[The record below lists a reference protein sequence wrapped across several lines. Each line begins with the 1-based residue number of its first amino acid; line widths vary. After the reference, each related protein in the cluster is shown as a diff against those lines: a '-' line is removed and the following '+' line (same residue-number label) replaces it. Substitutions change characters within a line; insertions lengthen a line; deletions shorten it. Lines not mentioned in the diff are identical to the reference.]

1 MDKFVIEGGIRL
13 SGTVGIQASK
23 NAVLPILAASLLVEK
38 GETKIEDVP
47 DLADVKIML
56 QVLEKLG
63 AKVQICGDDNLTGS
77 PSRRRVVIN
86 AEHLKSFEAPYE
98 LVSKMRA
105 SFLVMGPLLTRFRK
119 AKVSLPG
126 GCVLG
131 PRPVN
136 LHLSGFA
143 RLGAKIKEEH
153 GYVIAHG
160 ERLSG
165 NLICFDRPT
174 HTGTE
179 NILMTA
185 CLVEGKTTIVNAAC
199 DPEVV
204 DLAKFLNRMGAKIKG
219 AGSSTIY
226 VEGVKRLKAT
236 KHTPIPDRLDAAT
249 FLMAACVTRGDVELK
264 NVIPEHVRMVTHKL
278 KEMGA
283 EISEDE
289 KRITLKGPKMLKP
302 ISVTTYPHPG
312 FPTDV
317 QASIMA
323 LTCIADGT
331 SQIRETIFEE
341 RFAHVMEL
349 CRLGADIKISGD
361 RATINGVPRLKG
373 ASVMASDIRGGAG
386 LALAGLAAEGTTEV
400 LRVYHIDRGYDHME
414 ERLAFLGAKIRRVKS
429 KKKKA

>member
-1 MDKFVIEGGIRL
+1 MDKFVIEGGRKL
-13 SGTVGIQASK
+13 SGTVGIQGSK

-38 GETKIEDVP
+38 GQTIIENVP
-47 DLADVKIML
+47 HLADVETML
-56 QVLEKLG
+56 KVLEKLG
-63 AKVQICGDDNLTGS
+63 AKVQIYTDDKFCGS
-77 PSRRRVVIN
+77 PSQRRVVIN
-86 AEHLKSFEAPYE
+86 AEHLKSYEAPYD
-98 LVSKMRA
+98 LVRKMRA
-105 SFLVMGPLLTRFRK
+105 SFLVMGSLLARFRK

-153 GYVIAHG
+153 GYVIASG
-160 ERLSG
+160 KKLSG
-165 NLICFDRPT
+165 NIVCFDRPS

-179 NILMTA
+179 NILMVA
-185 CLVEGKTTIVNAAC
+185 CLCSGETTIVNAAC

-204 DLAKFLNRMGAKIKG
+204 DLAKFLSLMGAKIKG

-226 VEGVKRLKAT
+226 VEGVKKLKAAEY
-236 KHTPIPDRLDAAT
+236 TPVPDRLDAAT
-249 FLMAACVTRGDVELK
+249 FMMAGCITGGHVELK
-264 NVIPEHVRMVTHKL
+264 DVVPEHVRMVTLKL
-278 KEMGA
+278 REMGA
-283 EISEDE
+283 EITENK
-289 KRITLKGPKMLKP
+289 KRITVRGPKRLKP
-302 ISVTTYPHPG
+302 VSVTTYPHPG

-331 SQIRETIFEE
+331 SQIRETVFEE

-361 RATINGVPRLKG
+361 RATINGVPLLKG
-373 ASVMASDIRGGAG
+373 AAVMASDIRGGAG
-386 LALAGLAAEGTTEV
+386 LTLAGLAAQGTTEI
-400 LRVYHIDRGYDHME
+400 LRVYHIDRGYDHIE
-414 ERLAFLGAKIRRVKS
+414 ERLAQLGAKIKRVKS
-429 KKKKA
+429 